1 MKFIVIKI
9 GGSTLSD
16 MHPSI
21 INNIKHLRSNNIYPI
36 IVHGGGPFINEA
48 LSNQQI
54 EPHFVNG
61 LRVTDKATMTITK
74 HTLIADVNTPLVA
87 QFNQQQCSAIGL
99 CGLDAQLFEIKRFD
113 QQYGYVGVPTTLNI
127 DSLSYL
133 CTKFV
138 PIINSIGFNN
148 HDGEFYNINADTLA
162 YFIAASLEAPIY
174 VLSNIAGVLINDVVI
189 PQLPLADINQYIE
202 HGDIYGGMIP
212 KVLDAKNAIKNGCPK
227 VIIASGN
234 KPNIIEAIYNNDFV
248 GTTILKSSV

>member
-74 HTLIADVNTPLVA
+74 HTLIADVNTALVA
-87 QFNQQQCSAIGL
+87 QFNQHQCSAIGL
-99 CGLDAQLFEIKRFD
+99 CGLDAQLFEITSFD
-113 QQYGYVGVPTTLNI
+113 QQYGYVGVPTALNK
-127 DSLSYL
+127 DALQYL

-162 YFIAASLEAPIY
+162 YFIASSLKAPIY

-189 PQLPLADINQYIE
+189 PQLPLVDIHQYIE

-212 KVLDAKNAIKNGCPK
+212 KVLDAKNAIENGCPK

-234 KPNIIEAIYNNDFV
+234 KPNISQV
-248 GTTILKSSV
+248 QTPV

>member
-74 HTLIADVNTPLVA
+74 HTLIADVNTALVA
-87 QFNQQQCSAIGL
+87 QFNQHQCSAIGL
-99 CGLDAQLFEIKRFD
+99 CGLDAQLFEITSFD
-113 QQYGYVGVPTTLNI
+113 QQ
-127 DSLSYL
+127 YL

-162 YFIAASLEAPIY
+162 YFIASSLKAPIY

-189 PQLPLADINQYIE
+189 PQLPLVDIHQYIE

-212 KVLDAKNAIKNGCPK
+212 KVLDAKNAIENGCPK

-234 KPNIIEAIYNNDFV
+234 KPNIIESIYNNDFV
-248 GTTILKSSV
+248 GTTILNS

>member
-1 MKFIVIKI
+1 MAVHLVTCIHQLLTILSI
-9 GGSTLSD
+9 YDQTTSTLLS
-16 MHPSI
+16 
-21 INNIKHLRSNNIYPI
+21 
-36 IVHGGGPFINEA
+36 IVHGGGPFINDA

-74 HTLIADVNTPLVA
+74 RTLIADVNTALVA
-87 QFNQQQCSAIGL
+87 QFNQHQCSAIGL
-99 CGLDAQLFEIKRFD
+99 CGVDAQLFEITSFD
-113 QQYGYVGVPTTLNI
+113 QQYGYVGVPTALNKDALQYI
-127 DSLSYL
+127 CD
-133 CTKFV
+133 KFV

-162 YFIAASLEAPIY
+162 YFIASSLKAPIY

-189 PQLPLADINQYIE
+189 PHLPLGDINQYIE

-212 KVLDAKNAIKNGCPK
+212 KVLDAKNAIENGCPK

-234 KPNIIEAIYNNDFV
+234 KPNIIESIYNNDFV
-248 GTTILKSSV
+248 GTTILNS